1 MKKTL
6 IAVAALAAT
15 GAFAQNVTITGTLD
29 PMMQN
34 QKITVGNGSDRS
46 TTGMVATQVGTSNIT
61 FSGNEDLGGGL
72 KAVFLYEMDMDVTQ
86 TGSSTATG
94 AGPTQGGQIFAG
106 LEGAF
111 GSFKMGVP
119 NTPTLTTQGSR
130 SGFGTKI
137 GGGRAGLST
146 GGTAR
151 TRNSDSYLYTTPN
164 FSGFTAAVAYVP
176 KANSTYAAG
185 VGGTAA
191 LTEVTAITDV
201 GVFYANGPIS
211 AGVSSYSQS
220 NVVAQNTAFVA
231 YTIGPVKVTGGYHT
245 EDYKAA
251 VAATG
256 STMAQAVGKLESYN
270 VAVNYS
276 VTPTLTLL
284 GNVIQLNDKRA
295 QNNDQTLVAV
305 GVKYDLS
312 KRTSL
317 HLRVISEERDNVDA
331 ASTAIAKELRT
342 TLAGIQH
349 NF

>member
-15 GAFAQNVTITGTLD
+15 SAFAQNVTITGTLD
-29 PMMQN
+29 PMMQH
-34 QKITVGNGSDRS
+34 QSVTVGNGTDRS
-46 TTGMVATQVGTSNIT
+46 TVGMVATQVGTSNVT

-72 KAVFLYEMDMDVTQ
+72 KAVFLYEMDMDVSLS
-86 TGSSTATG
+86 GG
-94 AGPTQGGQIFAG
+94 GPTSGGQIFAG

-119 NTPTLTTQGSR
+119 NTPTLTAQGSR

-137 GGGRAGLST
+137 GGGRGGLGT
-146 GGTAR
+146 GGTVR

-185 VGGTAA
+185 QGGAAA
-191 LTEVTAITDV
+191 LTEVTAITDI
-201 GVFYANGPIS
+201 GVFYANGPIA
-211 AGVSSYSQS
+211 AGVTNYSQS
-220 NVVAQNTAFVA
+220 NVTAQTTAFVA
-231 YTIGPVKVTGGYHT
+231 YTIGPVKIMGGFQQ
-245 EDYKAA
+245 EEYK
-251 VAATG
+251 VAAAAAAATFNI
-256 STMAQAVGKLESYN
+256 AQGVGKLQGYN

-284 GNVIQLNDKRA
+284 GNVASTNDKRV
-295 QNNDQTLVAV
+295 QNNDLSMVAV

-317 HLRVISEERDNVDA
+317 HLRVISEERDLAGATDV
-331 ASTAIAKELRT
+331 KEQRT

>member
-34 QKITVGNGSDRS
+34 QKVTVGNGTSRS
-46 TTGMVATQVGTSNIT
+46 TTGMVATQVGTSNVT

-72 KAVFLYEMDMDVTQ
+72 KAVFLYEMDMDVTLS
-86 TGSSTATG
+86 GG
-94 AGPTQGGQIFAG
+94 GPTQGGQIFAG

-119 NTPTLTTQGSR
+119 NTPSLTTQGSR

-137 GGGRAGLST
+137 GGGRGGLALS
-146 GGTAR
+146 GASR

-185 VGGTAA
+185 EGGAAA

-201 GVFYANGPIS
+201 GVFYANGPIA
-211 AGVSSYSQS
+211 AGVSNYSQS
-220 NVVAQNTAFVA
+220 NVVAHTTGFVA
-231 YTIGPVKVTGGYHT
+231 YTIGPVKIMGGFDTEQSKVTGADQG
-245 EDYKAA
+245 KLQGFN
-251 VAATG
+251 VAA
-256 STMAQAVGKLESYN
+256 
-270 VAVNYS
+270 NYM

-284 GNVIQLNDKRA
+284 GNVAQKNDKRVA
-295 QNNDQTLVAV
+295 NQDLSMVAV

-312 KRTSL
+312 KRTAL
-317 HLRVISEERDNVDA
+317 HFRVISEDRDNA
-331 ASTAIAKELRT
+331 GATEAKQQRT

>member
-29 PMMQN
+29 PMLQH
-34 QKITVGNGSDRS
+34 QSVTIGNGTDR
-46 TTGMVATQVGTSNIT
+46 TTLGMVATQVGTSNVT

-72 KAVFLYEMDMDVTQ
+72 KAVFLYEMDMDVTS
-86 TGSSTATG
+86 TGSATATG

-137 GGGRAGLST
+137 GGGRAGLGV

-185 VGGTAA
+185 VGGAAA

-201 GVFYANGPIS
+201 GVFYANGPIA
-211 AGVSSYSQS
+211 AGVSNYSQS
-220 NVVAQNTAFVA
+220 NVVAQTTGFVA
-231 YTIGPVKVTGGYHT
+231 YTIGPVKVTGGFHQ
-245 EDYKAA
+245 EKSK
-251 VAATG
+251 VAGAD
-256 STMAQAVGKLESYN
+256 QAGQQGFN

-284 GNVIQLNDKRA
+284 GNVIQTNDKRVVN
-295 QNNDQTLVAV
+295 QDLSLVAV

-317 HLRVISEERDNVDA
+317 HLRVISEERDNA
-331 ASTAIAKELRT
+331 GATETKEQRT